1 MKPPAPA
8 TTTSPSVSIS
18 PLMWR
23 LRSTSAASVAPR
35 GSLPGIVHRARIQ
48 ADAKV
53 PHPSARCPVGGV
65 ELAPGVEHL
74 VEIPVAGK
82 PGVQGR

>member
-1 MKPPAPA
+1 M
-8 TTTSPSVSIS
+8 SIS

-23 LRSTSAASVAPR
+23 LRSASAASVAPH
-35 GSLPGIVHRARIQ
+35 GSLPWIVHRARIQ

-53 PHPSARCPVGGV
+53 PHPNARCPVGGV
-65 ELAPGVEHL
+65 ELAPGVENL
-74 VEIPVAGK
+74 VEIPMAGK